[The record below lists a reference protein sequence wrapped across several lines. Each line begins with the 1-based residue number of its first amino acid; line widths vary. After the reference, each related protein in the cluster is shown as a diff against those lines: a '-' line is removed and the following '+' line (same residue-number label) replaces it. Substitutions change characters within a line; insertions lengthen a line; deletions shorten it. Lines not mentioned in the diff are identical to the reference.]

1 MTARF
6 HALLVAAALILGFP
20 ALAGASRSNV
30 SFVRILRVTQA
41 PYNPVV
47 FRVWEKA
54 PVGHQIFVGVNVYL
68 PGSPTRIASISDPG
82 FAQPYYSTSL
92 NVTWNKRG
100 ADGSRVPP
108 GTHLIA
114 LAYAT
119 DLSTGQQRLFPS
131 SAVYFSLTS

>member
-1 MTARF
+1 MTAR
-6 HALLVAAALILGFP
+6 HRSLLAAAALILSFP
-20 ALAGASRSNV
+20 ALAGASNSDV

-54 PVGHQIFVGVNVYL
+54 PVGHEIYVGVNVYL
-68 PGSPTRIASISDPG
+68 PGSPTRIATISDPR
-82 FAQPYYSTSL
+82 FAQTYYSTSL

-108 GTHLIA
+108 GTRLIA
-114 LAYAT
+114 RAYAT
-119 DLSTGQQRLFPS
+119 DLSTGQQQLFPS
-131 SAVYFSLTS
+131 SIVYFSLTS